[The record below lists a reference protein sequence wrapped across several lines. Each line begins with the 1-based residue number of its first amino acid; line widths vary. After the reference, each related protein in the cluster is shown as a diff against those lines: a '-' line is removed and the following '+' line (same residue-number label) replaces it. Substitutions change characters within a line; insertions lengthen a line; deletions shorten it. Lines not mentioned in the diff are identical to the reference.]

1 MSDFKPAHT
10 RLLAATLC
18 AACAAPVLAQQPA
31 PASTPER
38 QLGEVTVRSAS
49 SALEDQRNA
58 ATQKT
63 IIDRKEIEALGG
75 LTVGELIRKLP
86 GIDAGEHGADGG
98 MNPPRRAERGWRL
111 LHGRPFLIFSFPGA
125 CAAAR

>member
-1 MSDFKPAHT
+1 MPSFISAHA
-10 RLLAATLC
+10 RLLAAAVC

-31 PASTPER
+31 PASPPASAPER

-49 SALEDQRNA
+49 DVLEDQRNA

-98 MNPPRRAERGWRL
+98 MNARARGMSRD
-111 LHGRPFLIFSFPGA
+111 GV
-125 CAAAR
+125 